1 MKHIFGRQNIREL
14 VNYSSFL
21 CDGSTINVFLWNVL
35 RAKMKVYTFFIS
47 SSIFHLSLRLLRQ
60 DVNFRLNVTKK
71 LLTRFQVN
79 LSCWGVAQN
88 VVSNLQIRDTV

>member
-47 SSIFHLSLRLLRQ
+47 NSIFHLSLRLLRQ
-60 DVNFRLNVTKK
+60 DVNEVPSQPK
-71 LLTRFQVN
+71 LVGSR
-79 LSCWGVAQN
+79 SKR
-88 VVSNLQIRDTV
+88 SK